1 MLMHIPISMLII
13 FIMLII
19 IIMRILLLL
28 IIIIM
33 HILILVIGRGLEVW
47 HPGGIPEASGRHP

>member
-19 IIMRILLLL
+19 ILMRILLL
-28 IIIIM
+28 IIIM